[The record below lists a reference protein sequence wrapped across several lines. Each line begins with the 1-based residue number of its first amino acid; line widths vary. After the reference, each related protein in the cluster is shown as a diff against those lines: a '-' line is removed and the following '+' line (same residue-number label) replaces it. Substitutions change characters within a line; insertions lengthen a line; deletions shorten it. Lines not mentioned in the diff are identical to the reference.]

1 MATGVFKQE
10 PWKNRCFSL
19 NLPSVTG
26 EPFTQTVILVPK
38 TEDSTMAET
47 LDKTDI
53 QILRVLQENARITVK
68 DLALKVHLSPTPVFE
83 RLHRLE
89 NEGYIR
95 KYTTVL
101 DAAKLGRGFLV
112 FCSVRLRR
120 MGKDIAN
127 DFVNR
132 VKDIPEVAE
141 CYNISGDFDYLLKI
155 YAPDMQY
162 YNNFLINTLGT
173 IDSLGSVQSSFVMSE
188 IKNNLGL
195 PL

>member
-1 MATGVFKQE
+1 
-10 PWKNRCFSL
+10 
-19 NLPSVTG
+19 
-26 EPFTQTVILVPK
+26 
-38 TEDSTMAET
+38 MAEM

-53 QILRVLQENARITVK
+53 QILRVLQKNARITVK
-68 DLALKVHLSPTPVFE
+68 DLALKVHRSPTPVFE

-89 NEGYIR
+89 NDGYIR
-95 KYTTVL
+95 KYTAVL

-112 FCSVRLRR
+112 FCCVRLRR
-120 MGKDIAN
+120 IGKEIAN

-162 YNNFLINTLGT
+162 YNDFLINTLGT
-173 IDSLGSVQSSFVMSE
+173 IDSLGSVQSSFVMNE
-188 IKNNLGL
+188 IKNSYGL

>member
-1 MATGVFKQE
+1 MSPGAAENTM
-10 PWKNRCFSL
+10 
-19 NLPSVTG
+19 
-26 EPFTQTVILVPK
+26 
-38 TEDSTMAET
+38 TEV
-47 LDKTDI
+47 LDATDI
-53 QILRVLQENARITVK
+53 RILRILQENARITVK
-68 DLALKVHLSPTPVFE
+68 DLSRQVHLSPTPVFE

-89 NEGYIR
+89 DGGYIR
-95 KYTTVL
+95 RYTAIL

-127 DFVNR
+127 DFVR
-132 VKDIPEVAE
+132 RIKDIPEVAE

-162 YNNFLINTLGT
+162 YNDFLINTLGT
-173 IDSLGSVQSSFVMSE
+173 IESLGSVQSSFVMNE
-188 IKNNLGL
+188 IKNNYGL